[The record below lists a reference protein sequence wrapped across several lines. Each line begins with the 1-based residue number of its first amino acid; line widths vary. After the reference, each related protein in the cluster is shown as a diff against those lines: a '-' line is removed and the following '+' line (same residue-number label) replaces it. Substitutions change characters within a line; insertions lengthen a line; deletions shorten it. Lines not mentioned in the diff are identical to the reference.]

1 MDSQAFFK
9 ISYGL
14 FLISAHEEGR
24 DNACIANTVMQL
36 TDSPRRISVVLNKS
50 NLTCDMI
57 AKTKRLAVS
66 VLSNDAPFALFRH
79 FGFQSGRDTDKF
91 DGSFGCQ
98 REANGLISLNVYIN
112 AVFSANV
119 IDVMDVGTHMLFV
132 AEVEDARTLSNLPS
146 LTYADYF
153 AYVKPKPEASTKPK
167 GYVCKICGYVYEGEM
182 LPPDFVCPLCKH
194 GAEDFEPLR

>member
-24 DNACIANTVMQL
+24 DHACIANTVMQL
-36 TDSPRRISVVLNKS
+36 TDSPRRICVVRNKS

-66 VLSNDAPFALFRH
+66 VLSNDALFALFRH

-98 REANGLISLNVYIN
+98 REANGLLSLNVYTN
-112 AVFSANV
+112 AVFRQ
-119 IDVMDVGTHMLFV
+119 T
-132 AEVEDARTLSNLPS
+132 
-146 LTYADYF
+146 
-153 AYVKPKPEASTKPK
+153 
-167 GYVCKICGYVYEGEM
+167 
-182 LPPDFVCPLCKH
+182 
-194 GAEDFEPLR
+194 